1 MVRYNRAI
9 TNHRETDMLRE
20 IAMTANVDLDAA
32 NQILEKLWA
41 QGIDMSE
48 CTQKAFKAAV
58 MEAKSTLRGY
68 GEGV

>member
-1 MVRYNRAI
+1 
-9 TNHRETDMLRE
+9 MLRE

-68 GEGV
+68 GEGI